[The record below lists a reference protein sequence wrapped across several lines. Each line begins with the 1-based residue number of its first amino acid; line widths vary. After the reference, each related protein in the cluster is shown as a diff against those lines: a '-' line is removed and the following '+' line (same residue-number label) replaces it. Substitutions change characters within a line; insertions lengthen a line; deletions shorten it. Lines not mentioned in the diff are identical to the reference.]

1 MTRQLI
7 IVDDDPSVRLS
18 LAHLLAMIPDTQIES
33 FPSGDLFLA
42 EADQLLPACLIL
54 DLDMPG
60 TSGLGVLDALSLGD
74 QPFAAVVLTGAGD
87 IQSAVHAMQAG
98 ASDFLEK
105 PCSHDR
111 LIEAVEAALAKLA
124 DRSDAEGRR
133 AQALTKIDAL
143 SARERDV
150 LIGLLK
156 GQSNKLIA
164 LDLGISHRTVE
175 IYRAKL
181 MEKMEVR
188 NIADAM
194 RIAFAAGL

>member
-124 DRSDAEGRR
+124 DRSDVEGRR

-164 LDLGISHRTVE
+164 HDLGISHRTVE